1 MKTAIVKIQKKIF
14 LTIAAIAI
22 LLLSTN
28 VIAASK
34 DPDTSGKQVTV
45 EYLGTMYG
53 QPLFQLNVQND
64 ALEDL
69 TIILENA
76 DGEELYIQRSS
87 DKLFSKKIR
96 LATTETNISLNLRVH
111 SRKTNKTQ
119 VYEINKI
126 TKQSDDLVIS
136 QVKY

>member
-1 MKTAIVKIQKKIF
+1 MKTTIVKIQKKIF
-14 LTIAAIAI
+14 LAIAAAAI

-28 VIAASK
+28 VMAASK

-69 TIILENA
+69 VITLENA
-76 DGEELYIQRSS
+76 DGEELYTQRSS
-87 DKLFSKKIR
+87 EKLFTKKIR
-96 LATTETNISLNLRVH
+96 LATTETNISMNLRVH

-126 TKQSDDLVIS
+126 TRQSDDMVIS
-136 QVKY
+136 QVRY